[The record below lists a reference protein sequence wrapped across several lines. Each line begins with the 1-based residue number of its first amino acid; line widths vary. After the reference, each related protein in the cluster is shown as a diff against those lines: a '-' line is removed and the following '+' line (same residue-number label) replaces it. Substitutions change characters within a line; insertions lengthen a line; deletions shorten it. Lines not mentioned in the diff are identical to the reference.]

1 MGYLKGRFCSLCGLQ
16 QQIDDAVDHARAV
29 AWIKACLVLHTL
41 VFEIE
46 NGNEDPDYV
55 QELVDEG
62 IDPDL
67 GTLDN
72 ELEAKAVC
80 ETRGQGKRTEL
91 KEKLFEYLDE
101 ENNLY

>member
-16 QQIDDAVDHARAV
+16 QQIDDVVDHARAV

-72 ELEAKAVC
+72 ELEAKVVR